1 MKKITK
7 LTEADLSR
15 IVKRVIKEDIQN
27 NDLYLSIKDAMRNTN
42 SGNDEKIQVLKYILR
57 ELEGD
62 GWVTKDKVRKLWNMN
77 EMDDELYTHS
87 EEDISYDIK
96 SMDCGDRRNDGH
108 VDIDD
113 DDTVVIRF
121 CKGDEDKL
129 DRLKIKGRKLLYS
142 KYEM

>member
-27 NDLYLSIKDAMRNTN
+27 NDLYLTIKDAMGNTN
-42 SGNDEKIQVLKYILR
+42 SGQEEKIQVLKYILR

-77 EMDDELYTHS
+77 EKEY
-87 EEDISYDIK
+87 
-96 SMDCGDRRNDGH
+96 
-108 VDIDD
+108 
-113 DDTVVIRF
+113 
-121 CKGDEDKL
+121 
-129 DRLKIKGRKLLYS
+129 
-142 KYEM
+142 